1 MTVKGCDGSMDA
13 VEQKLSHAYIITGP
27 PGPAGAEAG
36 RLAAALL
43 CSAET
48 GRPCGKCRDCVK
60 LSRGAHP
67 DLITVGRQTGT
78 NGELRREI
86 YVEQAREIVSGAHIL
101 PNESPRKVYLIK
113 DAGAMNPSAQN
124 ALLKLLEEPPR
135 FVALLLLCENPDTL
149 LETVRSRCALV
160 RAAGDDERERDSA
173 ALENAQKY
181 LRAAGSRDSLYML
194 RVCDS
199 LSALTPAQAAAFTDA
214 ALELSVD
221 MLAHRQAREG
231 LSERELLHI
240 SRLLLRA
247 RDYLRSNVGVKHV
260 FGLLSVRTIN

>member
-1 MTVKGCDGSMDA
+1 MDA
-13 VEQKLSHAYIITGP
+13 EQKLSHAYIITGA
-27 PGPAGAEAG
+27 PGAAEEKA
-36 RLAAALL
+36 RHLAAALL

-48 GRPCGKCRDCVK
+48 GRPCGACRDCEK
-60 LSRGAHP
+60 LRRGTHP
-67 DLITVGRQTGT
+67 DLITVERQSGS

-86 YVEQAREIVSGAHIL
+86 RVEQVREVVSGAHIL
-101 PNESPRKVYLIK
+101 PNESRRKVYLIK
-113 DAGAMNPSAQN
+113 EAWAMNPSAQN

-135 FVALLLLCENPDTL
+135 FVALLLLCENPDAL

-160 RAAGDDERERDSA
+160 RAAGRDEREHDSA
-173 ALENAQKY
+173 ALENARNY
-181 LRAAGSRDSLYML
+181 LRAAAGRDELELL
-194 RVCDS
+194 RVCNS
-199 LSALTPAQAAAFTDA
+199 LSALTPAQAAAFADA
-214 ALELSVD
+214 ALELTVD
-221 MLAHRQAREG
+221 MLSRRRGRDG

>member
-1 MTVKGCDGSMDA
+1 MDTA
-13 VEQKLSHAYIITGP
+13 EKLSHAYIITGP
-27 PGPAGAEAG
+27 PDPAEAEAK

-60 LSRGAHP
+60 LARGTHP
-67 DLITVGRQTGT
+67 DLITVERQTGPS
-78 NGELRREI
+78 GELRREI
-86 YVEQAREIVSGAHIL
+86 RVEQAREIVSDAHIL
-101 PNESPRKVYLIK
+101 PNESRRKVYLIRE
-113 DAGAMNPSAQN
+113 AGAMNPSAQN

-135 FVALLLLCENPDTL
+135 FVALLLLCENPDAL

-160 RAAGDDERERDSA
+160 RASGRDEREHDPA

-181 LRAAGSRDSLYML
+181 LRAAAKRDELELL
-194 RVCDS
+194 RVCNS
-199 LSALTPAQAAAFTDA
+199 LAGLTPAQAASFADA

-221 MLAHRQAREG
+221 MLSRRRSREG

-260 FGLLSVRTIN
+260 FGLLSVRTIDFEMRKKL